1 MQKHE
6 PKNNLAP
13 QIQCCIPTLSIKK
26 NTLTPNNAGNCENRI
41 PSYQQQICDS
51 SSHWP
56 RQAFSSSKR
65 HEEQTNMF
73 RLNLVSTTAPCP
85 TAHSPPSTAITST
98 PYSSASFVSSSCR
111 KKIIAW
117 NALFPWAFRK
127 HYRATYTFITGYD
140 FEENL
145 TSHRS
150 AIIFKTFLQTT
161 QGQIWLV
168 FLQCAEKLE
177 KETYRDK
184 PSRLYSAHLL
194 SNSNIHLDSS
204 HYLWWIKLTKF
215 KNPTPEQ
222 YEGYCNPVNTL
233 EHASI

>member
-127 HYRATYTFITGYD
+127 HYKIRSIKSYIHFHYWLWFWRKLNKSPHCNNFQNIPTDNSRTDLACIFAMCGEIR
-140 FEENL
+140 ERNL
-145 TSHRS
+145 PR
-150 AIIFKTFLQTT
+150 
-161 QGQIWLV
+161 
-168 FLQCAEKLE
+168 
-177 KETYRDK
+177 
-184 PSRLYSAHLL
+184 
-194 SNSNIHLDSS
+194 
-204 HYLWWIKLTKF
+204 
-215 KNPTPEQ
+215 
-222 YEGYCNPVNTL
+222 
-233 EHASI
+233 